1 MVVFYHYELQWS
13 PSIKAAIG
21 EWGGFVYNEVSLIE
35 RVSLHQGWPYEGF
48 HCTLSFSL
56 HRNP

>member
-1 MVVFYHYELQWS
+1 MLYGSFYHYELQWS
-13 PSIKAAIG
+13 PFIKGNGVDLYISKCPYREG
-21 EWGGFVYNEVSLIE
+21 VPIS
-35 RVSLHQGWPYEGF
+35 GWPYEGF